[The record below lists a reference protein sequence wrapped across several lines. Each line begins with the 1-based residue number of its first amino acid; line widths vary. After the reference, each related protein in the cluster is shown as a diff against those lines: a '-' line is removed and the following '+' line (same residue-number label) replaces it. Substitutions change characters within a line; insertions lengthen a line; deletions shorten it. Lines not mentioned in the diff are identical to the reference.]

1 MDINL
6 SRCEVAQYCEAM
18 NEMKAFGDL
27 IRRARERR
35 GMRADELAPLLGMGG
50 STLSNIENGHRKSIP
65 EPELVDRLHEA
76 LGIPKERMLQTL
88 GYLDPQQPT
97 VDGVT
102 LPAGDPRIEFITLLE
117 GASDAEVEGVLRVL
131 RPVLD
136 MVQRS
141 DIQSPKA
148 ATQPR
153 SRSTRDAS

>member
-65 EPELVDRLHEA
+65 DPDLVDRIHAA

-88 GYLDPQQPT
+88 GYLDPVQSPT
-97 VDGVT
+97 EGYTV
-102 LPAGDPRIEFITLLE
+102 PAGDPRMEILLLLD
-117 GASDAEVEGVLRVL
+117 GASDDDVEAVLQFV
-131 RPVLD
+131 RPAVD
-136 MVQRS
+136 VVTNRRA
-141 DIQSPKA
+141 QSPP
-148 ATQPR
+148 TTSQ
-153 SRSTRDAS
+153 TTGRDDHAS